1 MDPIHLAQCLAS
13 FRFRSRMT
21 HDSDQ
26 IDPSDHPISSTE
38 GSLPDNAHPDS
49 SANLSLRV
57 QHLERRIQHLE
68 KVIQRQ
74 IRLGRMVE

>member
-1 MDPIHLAQCLAS
+1 
-13 FRFRSRMT
+13 MT
-21 HDSDQ
+21 QDNNQIDHSDQ
-26 IDPSDHPISSTE
+26 AISSSE
-38 GSLPDNAHPDS
+38 GQLSGNVHPDS
-49 SANLSLRV
+49 SAKVHLRI

>member
-1 MDPIHLAQCLAS
+1 
-13 FRFRSRMT
+13 MT
-21 HDSDQ
+21 PDSDP

-38 GSLPDNAHPDS
+38 VSLSDIANPDS
-49 SANLSLRV
+49 SAIISLRV